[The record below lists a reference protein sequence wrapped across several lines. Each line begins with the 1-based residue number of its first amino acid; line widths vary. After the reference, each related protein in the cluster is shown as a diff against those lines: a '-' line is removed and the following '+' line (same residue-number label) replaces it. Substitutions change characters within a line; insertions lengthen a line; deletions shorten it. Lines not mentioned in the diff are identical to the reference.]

1 MACRGY
7 SFPTPIWRDFRQ
19 AIAVWMSARFERA
32 PQTAAPVVQRLRRL
46 LTVSA
51 LCSLLC
57 LAACSDGPS
66 STLRLAVDASF
77 HPALESLRPDFER
90 RCGCRLAI
98 TGGASGLL
106 YSQIRAG
113 EPFDIFLSADSA
125 RPAQLVED
133 GLTVPA
139 SQLTYARGQ
148 LALWVSRSLL
158 HTAEHA
164 QDEEDEAL
172 TSLANLRAG
181 QLTPRHLI
189 LVLGRGKHKLIVADP
204 QLAPDGNAAVRM
216 LKGLRL
222 WPRVRGRMVYANHA
236 GHAQIML
243 QQGEGDMGL
252 VSYGQALISGKS
264 GDYMLVPPRFYPTLN
279 QQLVILR
286 STRERTLAI
295 QFVQFLLSD
304 EIQARLPSLGFLP
317 AATVQ

>member
-1 MACRGY
+1 MGCVP
-7 SFPTPIWRDFRQ
+7 PTMTWRNFRQ
-19 AIAVWMSARFERA
+19 AVTVWLSARFECA
-32 PQTAAPVVQRLRRL
+32 LLATAFAKRL
-46 LTVSA
+46 LWRLLSVA
-51 LCSLLC
+51 GLGSLLC
-57 LAACSDGPS
+57 LAACSERPS
-66 STLRLAVDASF
+66 TTLRLAVDASF
-77 HPALESLRPDFER
+77 RPALESLRPDFER
-90 RCGCRLAI
+90 RCGCHLAI
-98 TGGASGLL
+98 TDGASGLL

-113 EPFDIFLSADSA
+113 EPFDIFLSADST

-148 LALWVSRSLL
+148 LALWVSRRLL
-158 HTAEHA
+158 DTAEHS
-164 QDEEDEAL
+164 QDENDEAL
-172 TSLANLRAG
+172 TSLANMRTGL
-181 QLTPRHLI
+181 LTPRQLI
-189 LVLGRGKHKLIVADP
+189 LVLGRGKHKVIVADP
-204 QLAPDGNAAVRM
+204 QLAPDGDAAVRM

-252 VSYGQALISGKS
+252 VSYGQALISGRA

-286 STRERTLAI
+286 ATRERTLAI

-304 EIQARLPSLGFLP
+304 EVQAQLPSLGFLP
-317 AATVQ
+317 AATVR